1 MPFSYAQYAGNGSAT
16 TFSVP
21 FPYLLKAH
29 VKLFYGYDLV
39 SGTSTSELADGVGF
53 TWTTGTQ
60 VQTTVA
66 PAVGQTLAIVR
77 QTPSNA
83 LVVQWQDGS
92 NLLADDLQDSSLQN
106 LYSVQEQKDVVSL
119 SAAQSATAA
128 TSAAA
133 AVTTANAASTTA
145 NAASTTAN
153 GISGTANTA
162 LSNSAAAVTTANAAS
177 ATANGIAATANT
189 ASSNASA
196 AVTTANAANATA
208 NGIAGTAATALTN
221 ANAAVATANAAEAT
235 ANGIAGTA
243 NTALSNSS
251 AAVTTANAA
260 STTAN
265 GIAGT
270 ANTALTTANA
280 ALPKA
285 GGTMT
290 GAITFAGAQA
300 QATTSAVG
308 IVQLSSST
316 SSTSETLAATPKA
329 VQDAI
334 AIAISSAVP
343 TGTVMLFQQ
352 TSAPTGWTK
361 ITTHDNKALRVVSG
375 NAGTGGSTGFSSV
388 FASRTPGGS
397 VSGSNSGGGVHHHT
411 LSTAEMPSHTHAISA
426 ANLGGSA
433 PFVRLAHTAI
443 AQATTQGTNAT
454 GDGNSHAHGFSP
466 SSWSGSFSG
475 SAMDFAVAY
484 VDIIF
489 ASKN

>member
-29 VKLFYGYDLV
+29 VKLFYGYNLT
-39 SGTSTSELADGVGF
+39 SGAFTSELVDGVGF
-53 TWTTGTQ
+53 AWTSGTQ

-66 PAVGQTLAIVR
+66 PAVGQTLTIVR

-92 NLLADDLQDSSLQN
+92 NLVADDLQDSSLQN
-106 LYSVQEQKDVVSL
+106 LYAVQEQEDVVSL
-119 SAAQSATAA
+119 TVAESATAA
-128 TSAAA
+128 AAAAA
-133 AVTTANAASTTA
+133 AVTTANAA
-145 NAASTTAN
+145 
-153 GISGTANTA
+153 NT
-162 LSNSAAAVTTANAAS
+162 
-177 ATANGIAATANT
+177 
-189 ASSNASA
+189 
-196 AVTTANAANATA
+196 
-208 NGIAGTAATALTN
+208 
-221 ANAAVATANAAEAT
+221 T

-260 STTAN
+260 SATATAAQTTAN

-270 ANTALTTANA
+270 ANTALSNSSAAVTTANAADATANGIAGTAATALTNANAAVTTANAAEATANGIAGTATAALSNSSAAIATANAASTTANGIAGTANTALATANA
-280 ALPKA
+280 ALPTA

-316 SSTSETLAATPKA
+316 SSTSETQAATPKA
-329 VQDAI
+329 VKDGI
-334 AIAISSAVP
+334 AIAISSSVP

-375 NAGTGGSTGFSSV
+375 TAGTGGSTGFTSV

-397 VSGSNSGGGVHHHT
+397 VSGSNSGGGVNAHT
-411 LSTAEMPSHTHAISA
+411 LSWNEMPSHD
-426 ANLGGSA
+426 
-433 PFVRLAHTAI
+433 HTYSV
-443 AQATTQGTNAT
+443 GTNIGGTIVRSVQSGSTQTAT
-454 GDGNSHAHGFSP
+454 PSTNGAGSNWSHAHGFSP

-484 VDIIF
+484 VDVIF